1 MLFYIEQPL
10 DAISL
15 DLSSNVPKHAAS
27 LLDENEMLS
36 NFDSSISIKE
46 ETKES
51 SITGKCTGSN
61 LSLKLQEKKSNYPE
75 TIKVH
80 SVPFLLEFTLMPDS
94 LQICSKV

>member
-80 SVPFLLEFTLMPDS
+80 SALLLEFTLMHDS